1 MKRDYWE
8 SLADNYE
15 AEIFEVS
22 KEDRNGTVL
31 SALDQ
36 YQDANATASDIGC
49 GIGHFLPALST
60 RFNKVV
66 AVDVSSK
73 CIARAQAA
81 HPNLP
86 NVSYLTMDLFKPKA
100 RLPKVDV
107 AFSCNSIL
115 TASLKHRNHMLDVV
129 CKHLRPGGH
138 LILVVPS
145 LESTFLKNAR
155 LIEWNLK
162 DGTAPGSAART
173 GFKKNRHDLERRIHE
188 GIVQI
193 DGVETKHYLGEE
205 LTILMKD
212 RNMMPIDIQ
221 KIEYSWK
228 TEFATPPRWMK
239 DPFPWDWLCIAEK
252 VP

>member
-31 SALDQ
+31 SALDK
-36 YQDANATASDIGC
+36 YAKPNATASDIGC
-49 GIGHFLPALST
+49 GIGHFLPALSA

-66 AVDVSSK
+66 AIDLSAK

-86 NVSYLTMDLFKPKA
+86 NISYMAMDLFKPNA
-100 RLPKVDV
+100 RLPKADF

-129 CKHLRPGGH
+129 CKHLRPKGH

-145 LESTFLKNAR
+145 LESTLLKNAR

-162 DGTAPGSAART
+162 DGAAPGSAART

-239 DPFPWDWLCIAEK
+239 DPFPWDWLCIAQK